1 MKKVVAFVLSA
12 LLICTMSV
20 VAFAAEI
27 TDANRDKAI
36 AEVKAYLA
44 DMGVEGDEIDQVVD
58 SLDNAQLTA
67 ISEAETELKAEAE
80 TLKADI
86 DKATT
91 VTEIQ
96 ALVKK
101 AETIMKDNGVEGIAI
116 IDVKVTL
123 TTVDGKTVATIAP
136 SIKVKD
142 NAPVA
147 VDATVTSDN
156 EIKNDVEN
164 KTPVVDEEKNPINN
178 DSKNPVKPAGS
189 EGVVVLVVS
198 ALAVVA
204 VLGLAIHKKHSIV

>member
-116 IDVKVTL
+116 TDVKVTL

-142 NAPVA
+142 NAPVV

>member
-116 IDVKVTL
+116 TDVKVTL

>member
-36 AEVKAYLA
+36 AEVKADLA

-101 AETIMKDNGVEGIAI
+101 AETMM
-116 IDVKVTL
+116 
-123 TTVDGKTVATIAP
+123 
-136 SIKVKD
+136 
-142 NAPVA
+142 
-147 VDATVTSDN
+147 
-156 EIKNDVEN
+156 
-164 KTPVVDEEKNPINN
+164 
-178 DSKNPVKPAGS
+178 
-189 EGVVVLVVS
+189 
-198 ALAVVA
+198 
-204 VLGLAIHKKHSIV
+204 

>member
-44 DMGVEGDEIDQVVD
+44 EMGVEGDEIDQVVD

-67 ISEAETELKAEAE
+67 ISEAETDLKAEAE

-91 VTEIQ
+91 VTGIQ

-116 IDVKVTL
+116 TDVKVTL

-136 SIKVKD
+136 SIKVND
-142 NAPVA
+142 NEPVA

-164 KTPVVDEEKNPINN
+164 KTPAVDNEKNPINN
-178 DSKNPVKPAGS
+178 DTKNPVKPAGS
-189 EGVVVLVVS
+189 DSVVVLVVS
-198 ALAVVA
+198 ALAVAA